1 MPNLLRG
8 SLNLTRQNLPDY
20 IPLLETTA
28 LVCNALAQA
37 QGSQREHLLLHAA
50 LQQRTALGI
59 GGVFFAQCV
68 TPLTKQFKNKN
79 KINCSKYQQNNTS
92 FEVRA

>member
-50 LQQRTALGI
+50 LQQRTALGT
-59 GGVFFAQCV
+59 GGVF
-68 TPLTKQFKNKN
+68 
-79 KINCSKYQQNNTS
+79 CSVCNTTYQA
-92 FEVRA
+92 V